1 MEEERNEE
9 EREKEREENTEN
21 SDSENNDNREEE
33 TVDEIRDNDYVND
46 DEIRDNDYV
55 NDDEIEM
62 LRKIE
67 ERLNSF
73 DAKFDAIMGAVSMFV
88 DGGAIINENV
98 ETGDITEDDFAEEF
112 LDIEDLDFSID

>member
-9 EREKEREENTEN
+9 EREEKREESTEN

-33 TVDEIRDNDYVND
+33 TVDEIRDNDYAND
-46 DEIRDNDYV
+46 DV
-55 NDDEIEM
+55 IEM

-73 DAKFDAIMGAVSMFV
+73 DAKFDAIMGAISMFV

>member
-1 MEEERNEE
+1 MEEERKEE
-9 EREKEREENTEN
+9 EREEEREESVDT
-21 SDSENNDNREEE
+21 SDSENEDNREEE
-33 TVDEIRDNDYVND
+33 TSDEIRDDV
-46 DEIRDNDYV
+46 YV

-98 ETGDITEDDFAEEF
+98 DSGDITEDDFAEEF